1 MIEKTGEI
9 TDGTEQPVARRRVPE
24 LNMPN
29 APTRNSVTFENLDPA
44 TEYEATITTEIS
56 DASDPSDVVSSNP
69 LILTSKTNEVR
80 PF

>member
-1 MIEKTGEI
+1 
-9 TDGTEQPVARRRVPE
+9 
-24 LNMPN
+24 MPN

-69 LILTSKTNEVR
+69 VILTSKTNEVR
-80 PF
+80 ARFSMYKVIKLNLRLLYMYTSSKYLNV